1 MRRVVGAVLEHERRH
16 DRTHFRDLAAREAP
30 IAVVLEPKVGVLTVA
45 GAHARNCQLE
55 KLRRYTARGRRVD
68 RLLAGAPQ
76 ACLAALVHPTGHFSH
91 DQSAL
96 ERELVRAVPDPRV
109 VVTPSVIDAKG
120 MGSTVVAAQLSGS
133 SCTIAWVGDS
143 RAYLWRRD
151 RLQAVSRD
159 HSLVEGLR
167 EQQGLS
173 DTEVREHPNRHMVTQ
188 TLGLG
193 NPVPSRKDVRLRAG
207 DWILLCSDGLNDELT
222 DTAIAEV
229 LRANPTLEG
238 AGDALIAAA
247 LEHGGNDNVSVVLVA
262 YDGRGKGEPA
272 TPLQARTIVLLSV
285 VAGVTVAL
293 AVAALWW
300 LLYGKH

>member
-1 MRRVVGAVLEHERRH
+1 MIRFAARTDVGKRDGENQDAIGADPDHGTWFIADGMGGHAAGSVASGVVKNTLLEYASLVPLEHAILRAHEAV
-16 DRTHFRDLAAREAP
+16 AA
-30 IAVVLEPKVGVLTVA
+30 
-45 GAHARNCQLE
+45 
-55 KLRRYTARGRRVD
+55 D
-68 RLLAGAPQ
+68 
-76 ACLAALVHPTGHFSH
+76 AASHPEHT
-91 DQSAL
+91 
-96 ERELVRAVPDPRV
+96 
-109 VVTPSVIDAKG
+109 G
-120 MGSTVVAAQLSGS
+120 MGSTVVAVQLTGS
-133 SCTIAWVGDS
+133 NCTVAWVGDS
-143 RAYLWRRD
+143 RAYLWRRE
-151 RLQAVSRD
+151 RLQAISRD

-173 DTEVREHPNRHMVTQ
+173 DTMVREHPNRHMVTQ

-193 NPVPSRKDVRLRAG
+193 NPVPSRTDVRLRAG
-207 DWILLCSDGLNDELT
+207 DLILLCSDGLNDELT

-229 LRANPTLEG
+229 LRANPTPEG

>member
-1 MRRVVGAVLEHERRH
+1 MIR
-16 DRTHFRDLAAREAP
+16 FAARTDPGKRDGENQDAIGADPDHGTWFIADGMGGHAAGSVASGVVKSTLLEYTRLVPLDHAILRAHEA
-30 IAVVLEPKVGVLTVA
+30 VA
-45 GAHARNCQLE
+45 A
-55 KLRRYTARGRRVD
+55 D
-68 RLLAGAPQ
+68 
-76 ACLAALVHPTGHFSH
+76 AASQPEHT
-91 DQSAL
+91 
-96 ERELVRAVPDPRV
+96 
-109 VVTPSVIDAKG
+109 G
-120 MGSTVVAAQLSGS
+120 MGSTVVAAQLAGS
-133 SCTIAWVGDS
+133 NCTVAWVGDS

-159 HSLVEGLR
+159 HSLIEGLR

-173 DTEVREHPNRHMVTQ
+173 ETQVREHPNRHMVTQ

-193 NPVPSRKDVRLRAG
+193 NPVPSRTDVRLRAG
-207 DWILLCSDGLNDELT
+207 DVILMCSDGLNDELT
-222 DTAIAEV
+222 DAAIAEV
-229 LRANPTLEG
+229 LRTNPTPEG

-272 TPLQARTIVLLSV
+272 TPLQARTVVLLSV
-285 VAGVTVAL
+285 VVGVTVVL